1 MKHPAKRSTN
11 ATLGKTLAAAVLA
24 ALLGACATS
33 GGPPQTPEEIVR
45 QRAEARWQAL
55 AQRDWQAAYGYIT
68 PAQRQAMSYDAWV
81 SRLGTAATW
90 TGAEVANVQCED
102 ARCVV
107 NIRLQAQA
115 IGPARR
121 LPLIETYMEETWLL
135 EEGQWWLFHRR

>member
-1 MKHPAKRSTN
+1 MKHPTKRSTN

-55 AQRDWQAAYGYIT
+55 AQRDFKTAYGFIT
-68 PAQRQAMSYDAWV
+68 PAIRDAVSYEAWV
-81 SRLGTAATW
+81 RRFGGGASWKSAEA
-90 TGAEVANVQCED
+90 AEVNCEE

-107 NIRLQAQA
+107 KIRLQAYPV
-115 IGPARR
+115 GPSRR
-121 LPLIETYMEETWLL
+121 LPLIETYMEETWLY
-135 EEGQWWLFHRR
+135 EAGSWWFFQRW